1 MEKTPITRIA
11 IFPKIQPDT
20 VAAVFMLKKYGALHF
35 PGIEDAEVVYWTA
48 TEPGKTAEAYEAEGT
63 LLIDLAGSRFDHH
76 RDDHGRKTECAS
88 SLVSK
93 HLGIERR
100 PELRKLLAY
109 AKRDDLEGK
118 GTVSA
123 DPLDRA
129 FGLSGIIMNLNRVH
143 RGNPQS
149 IFDFVHAIFEAH
161 VHDEWKRTQQMP
173 EEWKAIKASGA
184 AIEFFADHG
193 KKNLRCIALESGN
206 VDLPGFL
213 RAYVKADVVIQRL
226 PSGHTNVITRQVRR
240 VDLRDCVAAIRA
252 KEAELLGVGIPR
264 HDRRAMCKPG
274 RLDGLEMWFYDTA
287 ANTIQNGGVNPQDIP
302 PTAMD
307 LAAVAAAV
315 KEGLGARANAGAHD
329 ARQRA

>member
-1 MEKTPITRIA
+1 MEKTPITTIA

-20 VAAVFMLKKYGALHF
+20 VAAVFLLKKYGAMRF
-35 PGIEDAEVVYWTA
+35 PGIETAEVVYWTS
-48 TEPGKTAEAYEAEGT
+48 TEPGKTAEQYEAEGT

-76 RDDHGRKTECAS
+76 KDDHGRKTECAS
-88 SLVSK
+88 SLVAK
-93 HLGIERR
+93 CLGVERR

-118 GTVSA
+118 GTISQ

-161 VHDEWKRTQQMP
+161 VHDEWRRTTQMP
-173 EEWKAIKASGA
+173 EEWKKLKASGGV
-184 AIEFFADHG
+184 IEFFANHG
-193 KKNLRCIALESGN
+193 QKNLRCIALESEN

-226 PSGHTNVITRQVRR
+226 PSKHTNIITRQVRR
-240 VDLRDCVAAIRA
+240 VDLRDVMALIRS
-252 KEAELLGVGIPR
+252 KEAERLGVHIDH
-264 HDRRAMCKPG
+264 HDEHAMRKPG
-274 RLDGLEMWFYDTA
+274 RLDGLPMWFYDTA
-287 ANTIQNGGVNPQDIP
+287 ANTIQNGGVNPQNIP

-307 LAAVAAAV
+307 LKTIAKLVAD
-315 KEGLGARANAGAHD
+315 GLTMKTKMPSQAQA
-329 ARQRA
+329 

>member
-1 MEKTPITRIA
+1 MEKTLITKIA

-20 VAAVFMLKKYGALHF
+20 VAAVFLLKKYGALHF
-35 PGIEDAEVVYWTA
+35 PGVEEAEVVFWTA
-48 TEPGKTAEAYEAEGT
+48 TEPGKSAEAYEAEGT

-76 RDDHGRKTECAS
+76 RDDHGRKSECAS
-88 SLVSK
+88 SLVAK
-93 HLGIERR
+93 HLGVDRR
-100 PELRKLLAY
+100 PEVRKLLAY

-118 GTVSA
+118 GTIST

-143 RGNPQS
+143 RGNPQA
-149 IFDFVHAIFEAH
+149 IFDFVYAIFEAH
-161 VHDEWKRTQQMP
+161 VHDEWRRTTQMP

-184 AIEFFADHG
+184 AIEFTADHG
-193 KKNLRCIALESGN
+193 KKNLRCIALESEN

-240 VDLRDCVAAIRA
+240 VDLRDAVALIRS
-252 KEAELLGVGIPR
+252 KEAEHRGVTVDH
-264 HDRRAMCKPG
+264 HDHRAMRKPG
-274 RLDGLEMWFYDTA
+274 RLEGLDMWFYDTA

-302 PTAMD
+302 PTKMD
-307 LAAVAAAV
+307 LELIAGIVA
-315 KEGLGARANAGAHD
+315 EGLAMRSNAGAVK
-329 ARQRA
+329 APQRA